1 LSKFEQP
8 VSREDL
14 RQHLDLCSMDLI
26 NGLKSL
32 QQRYLVSKI
41 KADTILFNLSCIFKE
56 YMIE

>member
-1 LSKFEQP
+1 
-8 VSREDL
+8 
-14 RQHLDLCSMDLI
+14 MDLI